1 MKPRTL
7 IAYAVTATALAVGAL
22 GLYEILNDTPSIQ
35 TTTPATAL
43 TITTPDVP
51 AAEAAIAEA
60 LANLPTTTI
69 TTTTAPG
76 PKPQT
81 TTPPANTDNRWDQLA
96 QCESGGN
103 WETNTGN
110 GYGGGLQFAH
120 GSNWSTWRA
129 FGGEQYA
136 PHPWQATREQQIAVA
151 ENVLASSGWGAWPG
165 CSRRHGWN

>member
-7 IAYAVTATALAVGAL
+7 IAAA
-22 GLYEILNDTPSIQ
+22 
-35 TTTPATAL
+35 AL
-43 TITTPDVP
+43 TAATGCSSQTLPEPTPPQAITYTTPDVP

-60 LANLPTTTI
+60 LANLPTTTT

-103 WETNTGN
+103 WATNTGN

-120 GSNWSTWRA
+120 TARWSTWRA

-136 PHPWQATREQQIAVA
+136 PHPWEATREQQIAVA
-151 ENVLASSGWGAWPG
+151 ENVLASSGWRAWPG
-165 CSRRHGWN
+165 CSRRFGWL

>member
-7 IAYAVTATALAVGAL
+7 IAAAALAAAGCSSQTL
-22 GLYEILNDTPSIQ
+22 PEPTPPQAI
-35 TTTPATAL
+35 TY
-43 TITTPDVP
+43 TTPDVP

-60 LANLPTTTI
+60 LANLPTTT
-69 TTTTAPG
+69 TAPPS

-81 TTPPANTDNRWDQLA
+81 TTPPANTDNRWDILA

-103 WETNTGN
+103 WATNTGN

-120 GSNWSTWRA
+120 GSKWSTWRA

-165 CSRRHGWN
+165 CSRRYGWN